1 MGSHTSTSLLPIDVL
16 SMGHKSQLHIQA
28 PPLLL
33 PLPFRIT
40 KCFAWYCCSL
50 WRSYQNTHPW
60 LLFSHLQ
67 LAPTPQGHGNFIQWW
82 FCFVALI
89 CVMAF
94 NFYPPASYWYRYI
107 LTFIYSTLN
116 PDKPGTMW
124 CPPLRYW
131 FKSWQYFWCSITQKN
146 LLQSYQKKTY
156 FKSLWSLYNMMVLS
170 KSSKLNLCFHLRAHL
185 LKSVK
190 KID

>member
-67 LAPTPQGHGNFIQWW
+67 LAPQGHGNFIQWW

-131 FKSWQYFWCSITQKN
+131 FKSWQYFWCSTTQKI
-146 LLQSYQKKTY
+146 LLQKVVIILHYDGTI
-156 FKSLWSLYNMMVLS
+156 
-170 KSSKLNLCFHLRAHL
+170 
-185 LKSVK
+185 
-190 KID
+190 KIFIIKFVFG

>member
-1 MGSHTSTSLLPIDVL
+1 MLCMV
-16 SMGHKSQLHIQA
+16 
-28 PPLLL
+28 LLL
-33 PLPFRIT
+33 
-40 KCFAWYCCSL
+40 SL
-50 WRSYQNTHPW
+50 EIISEHPSMVTVFTSPINHPPPRPW
-60 LLFSHLQ
+60 
-67 LAPTPQGHGNFIQWW
+67 NFIQWW

-107 LTFIYSTLN
+107 LTFIYGTLN